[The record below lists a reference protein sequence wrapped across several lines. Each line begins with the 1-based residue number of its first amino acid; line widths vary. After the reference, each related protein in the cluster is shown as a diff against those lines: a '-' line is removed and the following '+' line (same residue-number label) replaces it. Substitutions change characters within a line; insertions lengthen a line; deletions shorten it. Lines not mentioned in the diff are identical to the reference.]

1 LNLLITGCN
10 GFIAREIS
18 RNFKDKK
25 YNLFLTN
32 RSNLDIANTRQV
44 DDFFKKNK
52 IDYVIHTAISGGRKE
67 HPDGVNDLFEN
78 LVMYNNLANNNHR
91 FKLMINLGSGAEFDR
106 SLNIE
111 EESEDTIFSRT
122 PKDYYGLS
130 KNLIT
135 RQIHQ
140 RENIFNLRLFG
151 CFGALEGPRRLIHES
166 FHSSLKNTPPTI
178 HQDKLMD
185 FFYVK
190 DLCKVIDFYFKT
202 EHHSL
207 SKDVNLCYDLKKTIK
222 DIVFFIN
229 TLTNNSKGVII
240 HNKQIGLSY
249 TGSNSK
255 LQKYNLQLINLEGG
269 IIECLTEW
277 KKF

>member
-1 LNLLITGCN
+1 MNLLITGCN

-32 RSNLDIANTRQV
+32 RSNLDIANSSQV

-52 IDYVIHTAISGGRKE
+52 IDYVIHTAIVGGRKE
-67 HPDGVNDLFEN
+67 HSDGVNDLFEN
-78 LVMYNNLANNNHR
+78 LVMYNNLANNSHR

-111 EESEDTIFSRT
+111 EEFENTIFSRT

-151 CFGALEGPRRLIHES
+151 CFGALEGSQRLIHAA
-166 FHSSLKNTPPTI
+166 FRSSLKNTPSMV
-178 HQDKLMD
+178 HQNKLMD
-185 FFYVK
+185 F
-190 DLCKVIDFYFKT
+190 LC
-202 EHHSL
+202 
-207 SKDVNLCYDLKKTIK
+207 
-222 DIVFFIN
+222 
-229 TLTNNSKGVII
+229 
-240 HNKQIGLSY
+240 
-249 TGSNSK
+249 
-255 LQKYNLQLINLEGG
+255 
-269 IIECLTEW
+269 
-277 KKF
+277 